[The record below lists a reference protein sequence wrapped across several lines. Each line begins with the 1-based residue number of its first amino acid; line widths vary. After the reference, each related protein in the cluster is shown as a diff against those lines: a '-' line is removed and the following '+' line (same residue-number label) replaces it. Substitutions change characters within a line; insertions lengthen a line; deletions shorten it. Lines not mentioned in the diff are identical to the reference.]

1 MEESANILDKIGG
14 ATGHVLGS
22 LLIPIQDFFL
32 SSLLSGGELI
42 EFSYMAE
49 LLVFNVILKGLPLCI
64 LGLIF
69 YRNREAALLMRK

>member
-1 MEESANILDKIGG
+1 
-14 ATGHVLGS
+14 
-22 LLIPIQDFFL
+22 
-32 SSLLSGGELI
+32 
-42 EFSYMAE
+42 MAE